1 MDYKLIITDRAEELV
16 DNLVGYLMYKLKN
29 PDAALHLA
37 DELNVVYDRLEK
49 NPYQYPESSD
59 DFLRRRGYRDALLP
73 EMSYRVVFRVEERI
87 VYIVGVFHDLE
98 DYGTSPFS
106 VSKSCPA

>member
-1 MDYKLIITDRAEELV
+1 MIRNVDLNMHRSAQELV

-59 DFLRRRGYRDALLP
+59 DFLRSREWLRFFCCVCFLIYVRRNL
-73 EMSYRVVFRVEERI
+73 
-87 VYIVGVFHDLE
+87 
-98 DYGTSPFS
+98 
-106 VSKSCPA
+106 